1 MVMVWSNI
9 TGRLAL
15 PSCLDNHNVL
25 YTAGNASPPWEDL
38 SMAVITISRE
48 MGTGAY
54 QIADEVAKKLKYT
67 LVDGTRISAC
77 ASKFGLGPDM
87 LQMVDEKPPSY
98 ITAEDRK
105 RAAALNSVELI
116 LLDFARKGNVILYGR
131 GGQDLLRDCGHVLR
145 LRFIADFEERV
156 ERFAE
161 REWIDPDL
169 ARSMIRRSD
178 HQRGGFIHFY
188 FDRNWDD
195 SLGYD
200 MTFNTSRLSSSSIVE
215 SIVAAAKDP
224 ALREAEKGVV
234 EVIDNT
240 ILMKKIEAALLNSPD
255 LDYRPFKIIVDKG
268 NVLLSGY
275 LASEEEKTCA
285 FKIVESVKGVKMVGG
300 DIQVVNYKAY
310 KDKS

>member
-1 MVMVWSNI
+1 
-9 TGRLAL
+9 
-15 PSCLDNHNVL
+15 
-25 YTAGNASPPWEDL
+25 
-38 SMAVITISRE
+38 MAVITISRE

-54 QIADEVAKKLKYT
+54 HIAEELARKLKYT
-67 LVDGTRISAC
+67 LVDGERITAC
-77 ASKFGLGPDM
+77 AQKYGLDTEM

-105 RAAALNSVELI
+105 RAAALNTVELI

-131 GGQDLLRDCGHVLR
+131 GGQDLLKECNNVLR
-145 LRFIADFEERV
+145 LRFTADFEERA

-188 FDRNWDD
+188 FDRDWNDP
-195 SLGYD
+195 LGYD
-200 MTFNTSRLSSSSIVE
+200 MTFNTSRLSQESIVE
-215 SIVAAAKDP
+215 SIVSCIKDPGLKDAEKAAAE
-224 ALREAEKGVV
+224 L
-234 EVIDNT
+234 IDNT
-240 ILMKKIEAALLNSPD
+240 ILMKKIETALLNAPG
-255 LDYRPFKIIVDKG
+255 LDYRPFNIVAEKG
-268 NVLLSGY
+268 RVVLSGY
-275 LASEEEKTCA
+275 IASEEEKKNA
-285 FKIVESVKGVKMVGG
+285 LKIVETVKGVKSVSE